1 MIKIIIPIISL
12 DSILMIKNSGSGTPN
27 DDQKQ
32 VFEDWCQP
40 LYTSNFEHATSG
52 GGNGQ
57 TQAGQQLHKIAK
69 RSLCQFIML
78 HLLDPPIQ

>member
-32 VFEDWCQP
+32 NIP
-40 LYTSNFEHATSG
+40 
-52 GGNGQ
+52 
-57 TQAGQQLHKIAK
+57 
-69 RSLCQFIML
+69 
-78 HLLDPPIQ
+78 